1 MAKNPNDNIE
11 KAIAALQT
19 GLDIA
24 DSEEMV
30 IEVPDKTV
38 EFEQDV
44 EITEMA
50 DGALKSIPIRMH
62 PWTSHK
68 YHLTQTYRNILK
80 KAN

>member
-24 DSEEMV
+24 DSEETI
-30 IEVPDKTV
+30 IEVPEKTV
-38 EFEQDV
+38 EFEPDV

-50 DGALKSIPIRMH
+50 DGGAEIN
-62 PWTSHK
+62 
-68 YHLTQTYRNILK
+68 QNILK
-80 KAN
+80 KTN

>member
-24 DSEEMV
+24 DGEETI

-38 EFEQDV
+38 NFEPDV
-44 EITEMA
+44 
-50 DGALKSIPIRMH
+50 
-62 PWTSHK
+62 
-68 YHLTQTYRNILK
+68 
-80 KAN
+80 